1 MMEAGPRPQLQNP
14 NFKGGVRWLFLC
26 LLLNIAGRMFRESLL
41 GNREM
46 AGGQTELR
54 YVLSSLTYFTYNY
67 LEQMIWNRLIK
78 NVRGNNMT
86 REL

>member
-1 MMEAGPRPQLQNP
+1 
-14 NFKGGVRWLFLC
+14 
-26 LLLNIAGRMFRESLL
+26 
-41 GNREM
+41 M